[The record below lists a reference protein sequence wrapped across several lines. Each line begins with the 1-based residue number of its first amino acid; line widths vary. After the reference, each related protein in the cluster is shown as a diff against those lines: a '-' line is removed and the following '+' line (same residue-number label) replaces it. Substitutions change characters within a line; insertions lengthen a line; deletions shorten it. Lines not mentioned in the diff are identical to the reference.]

1 MIGQVAQRYGNY
13 SNVVGIELVNEP
25 LMDVLPGGRDGTQQY
40 HQQGNDAVRAAGYG
54 GSVVFSDGF
63 AEPSSWNGFLSGQNT
78 IVDHHEYQVFTNELL
93 QLDWQGHV
101 DYVYSNAGEWAGG
114 ADKPVVNGE
123 WTAAMTDC
131 APALVCIPCSSH

>member
-1 MIGQVAQRYGNY
+1 M
-13 SNVVGIELVNEP
+13 VGIELLNEP
-25 LMDVLPGGRDGTQQY
+25 LMPVIGRGGTQQY
-40 HQQGNDAVRAAGYG
+40 YQQGFEAVRASFG
-54 GSVVFSDGF
+54 GSVPFSDGF
-63 AEPSSWNGFLSGQNT
+63 ANANEWNGFLTGQNA

-101 DYVYSNAGEWAGG
+101 DKVYSRVGEWGGG

-131 APALVCIPCSSH
+131 APALVG